1 MADLVSNELFGDEVP
16 LTKLD
21 ENLDHPTIP
30 IEGMTAEDWRLFLE
44 DCKLLGG
51 HDNFS

>member
-1 MADLVSNELFGDEVP
+1 MADPVSNELFGDEVP

-21 ENLDHPTIP
+21 ENLDHSIISSEEMSP
-30 IEGMTAEDWRLFLE
+30 EDWRRFME
-44 DCKLLGG
+44 DYKLLGG